1 MYHCSL
7 AALTNQEAYL
17 PMKRSISPHI
27 VTALVAALIAFFSLS
42 AIHAQSNGPIVFLIV
57 LENHNWIGTGGI
69 SGSYEAP
76 YINKTLVPMAAVA
89 NNYFNPYGIHPS
101 LPDYLWMEGG
111 QNFGIYGDGSPS
123 QYRLSTHAHLSEL
136 LHNAGIPWRAYEES
150 ISGRVCPLTA
160 EGPVDSSGSNLYE
173 PRHLPQIYFSDMT
186 SGRNPYSSYCIAHV
200 RPLTELASDLS
211 DNTIGRYNFITP
223 NMCHDGHD
231 TCGGNTIAHIDSW
244 LKGFM
249 PLLFNSA
256 QYKAGRVTIFIAT
269 DEAANGDGPIMF
281 MALGHG
287 VKHGYKNEIRYTH
300 SSLLRT
306 LEEIFKVSPLL
317 GYAAYARDLRDL
329 FATFP

>member
-27 VTALVAALIAFFSLS
+27 VRACAAALIAFLSFSW
-42 AIHAQSNGPIVFLIV
+42 AHAQSNGPIVFLIV

-89 NNYFNPYGIHPS
+89 NNYFNPYGNHPS
-101 LPDYLWMEGG
+101 VPNYLWMEAG
-111 QNFGIYGDGSPS
+111 QNFGIYADGSPS
-123 QYRLSTHAHLSEL
+123 QYHLSTHAHLSEL

-160 EGPVDSSGSNLYE
+160 EGSIDSSGSNLYV

-200 RPLTELASDLS
+200 RPLAELASNLKY
-211 DNTIGRYNFITP
+211 NRIGRYNFITP

-231 TCGGNTIAHIDSW
+231 RCGGNTIAHIDSW

-256 QYKAGRVTIFIAT
+256 QYKEGRVTIFIAT

-317 GYAAYARDLRDL
+317 GHAAYARDLRDL
-329 FATFP
+329 FSTFP